1 MHGGRLGRTGTAAHR
16 DPSAVIWYQ
25 QDLMTSLAGKVVA
38 VTGASGIAASAA
50 LRFADEGAR
59 VLVFSIEEGE
69 CVALGSKISA
79 KGAENHWVA
88 VDLRDGDATEG
99 AFAAGHARF
108 GRLDGLFAVAGGS
121 GRRFGDGPL
130 HELST
135 EAWRSTLELNDL
147 PAFHAVRAALR
158 IMLGEQSSGSIVVI
172 SSVLAL
178 APSPRLFATHAYA
191 VAKSETLSMVRTA
204 ASYYTPHRIRIN
216 GIAPGLVDTPM
227 AARAAADPETLVYA
241 RRKQPLAGGLLDPAE
256 IAAAA
261 VFLLSDQS
269 RMFTGQILAVD
280 GGWSVTEVS

>member
-1 MHGGRLGRTGTAAHR
+1 M
-16 DPSAVIWYQ
+16 S
-25 QDLMTSLAGKVVA
+25 SLAGKVVA
-38 VTGASGIAASAA
+38 VTGATGIAASAA

-59 VLVFSIEEGE
+59 VLVFSIEESE
-69 CVALGSKISA
+69 CAELGSQISA
-79 KGAENHWVA
+79 RGLESHWVA
-88 VDLRDGDATEG
+88 VDLRDGDATER

-135 EAWRSTLELNDL
+135 EAWRFTMELNDL

-158 IMLGEQSSGSIVVI
+158 IMLGGPSSGEPSSGSIVVI

-191 VAKSETLSMVRTA
+191 AAKSESLSMIRTA
-204 ASYYTPHRIRIN
+204 ASYYTPHRIRFN

-227 AARAAADPETLVYA
+227 AARAAADPDTRDYV
-241 RRKQPLAGGLLDPAE
+241 RRKQPLAGGPLDPAD

-269 RMFTGQILAVD
+269 RMITGQVLAVD
-280 GGWSVTEVS
+280 GGWSVTEVY